1 MKKHNSMK
9 TVAFAS
15 AFACALSAWAQYQ
28 GDVYYTAQDNSGYA
42 FGNDPKFGRLVDGG
56 MVNFNQGEIDW
67 ENCNFIMDAQYTGST
82 HPGTNF
88 ILAPAGEFFL
98 KSFTVADN
106 WNGSETY
113 GGNKAAVW
121 FGGTGSAD
129 KSVLNVSGALTIKS
143 SVNYG
148 NSADSPDAYSLTLNA
163 GSILIDVD
171 KNRTDRNVRFQYYNK
186 LSTAGNFTANNGG
199 EIQMNNIRE
208 GVSVGGDFYGDNLA
222 FVTFKNSG
230 SVNFVQNFTYKNSGS
245 LDLSSI
251 GDKKINIGGN
261 FYAENIDGYLWFGAN
276 DVMTINGDFYA
287 KSVTHNVE
295 MNESA
300 LKMTG
305 SFLVDGAS
313 TVYINNSADVGGD
326 FTIKNAAFQS
336 NGVSHIAIGGDFLM
350 QSGGWNMQTSGYFKT
365 AGDFTIDSSAN
376 MRVATGAGV
385 NGGAA
390 SEDNASFYVGGKLY
404 LGGYNEFFTNND
416 LNGGKM
422 FVRSE
427 GISGSQNM
435 GFVFQNASGEN
446 VVTHVLNNK
455 DTVEMSTAFFAYDNN
470 GADRNAAR
478 LNFIM
483 DGSGTQVLR
492 VKDHSDAT
500 WKWSQKGAITV
511 KNGAFLL
518 GNGSATGT
526 IINVEVYGGGKF
538 GAVTDAA
545 SVGAFN
551 GAVEVAGRANV
562 NNIDIK
568 DNGGLLVYADGTD
581 NSVINMAG
589 LISVENSLNIFVEGS
604 VDEGD
609 ALTSILEWTS
619 AYESQNKAVLD
630 GLFADG
636 KVNLFI
642 NGVEYNI
649 DFWTVNST
657 SLDVVVGAIPEPA
670 AIAAVLGALALVF
683 AASRRK

>member
-1 MKKHNSMK
+1 MK
-9 TVAFAS
+9 TCNSIKTAAFAF
-15 AFACALSAWAQYQ
+15 AFACALSALAQYQ
-28 GDVYYTAQDNSGYA
+28 GDVYYTAQDNNGYA

-67 ENCNFIMDAQYTGST
+67 KNCDFFMDAQYTGSA

-222 FVTFKNSG
+222 SVTFKNSG

-245 LDLSSI
+245 LDLSFI

-305 SFLVDGAS
+305 NFEVDG
-313 TVYINNSADVGGD
+313 VNGILNMRNGADVGGS
-326 FTIKNAAFQS
+326 FTVKSAGFEMKSA
-336 NGVSHIAIGGDFLM
+336 
-350 QSGGWNMQTSGYFKT
+350 GYFKT
-365 AGDFTIDSSAN
+365 GGDFWIDSNSSL
-376 MRVATGAGV
+376 RTYTVDGI
-385 NGGAA
+385 NGGTA
-390 SEDNASFYVGGKLY
+390 SADNANFYVGGVMRLD
-404 LGGYNEFFTNND
+404 GYNEFFTTTGNA
-416 LNGGKM
+416 GKM
-422 FVRSE
+422 FIRTE
-427 GISGSQNM
+427 GVSGVQNM
-435 GFVFQNASGEN
+435 GFVFENNGGDN

-455 DTVEMSTAFFAYDNN
+455 STQEMTTSFFAYGSN
-470 GADRNAAR
+470 GDTAK
-478 LNFIM
+478 LNLIM
-483 DGSGTQVLR
+483 DGTGKQVFR
-492 VKDHSDAT
+492 VKNYSGGAPAWNH
-500 WKWSQKGAITV
+500 KGDITV

-518 GNGSATGT
+518 GNGSATDT

-551 GAVEVAGRANV
+551 GAAEVAGRANV

-609 ALTSILEWTS
+609 VLTSILEWTS

-630 GLFADG
+630 SLFADG
-636 KVNLFI
+636 KVSLFI
-642 NGVEYNI
+642 NGVGHSI
-649 DFWTVNST
+649 DSWTVNST

>member
-15 AFACALSAWAQYQ
+15 AFACALSALAQYQ

-106 WNGSETY
+106 WNGSGTY

-121 FGGTGSAD
+121 FGGTGSAE
-129 KSVLNVSGALTIKS
+129 KGILNIAEKFTIKS
-143 SVNYG
+143 SINYG

-163 GSILIDVD
+163 GSIDIDIAD
-171 KNRTDRNVRFQYYNK
+171 DGRSDRGVRFKFYQK
-186 LSTAGNFTANNGG
+186 VSTT
-199 EIQMNNIRE
+199 
-208 GVSVGGDFYGDNLA
+208 GDFTVARMSNLDMSNIQESIN
-222 FVTFKNSG
+222 VG
-230 SVNFVQNFTYKNSGS
+230 RNFS
-245 LDLSSI
+245 
-251 GDKKINIGGN
+251 
-261 FYAENIDGYLWFGAN
+261 AENVAGYLWFGN
-276 DVMTINGDFYA
+276 SNVMNVGGDFSA
-287 KSVTHNVE
+287 KSVTNNVE
-295 MNESA
+295 FSSTA
-300 LKMTG
+300 LNVTG

-313 TVYINNSADVGGD
+313 TVYINNSADIGGD
-326 FTIKNAAFQS
+326 FTIKNASFQS

-365 AGDFTIDSSAN
+365 SGDFTIDSSAN

-427 GISGSQNM
+427 GISGNQNM

-455 DTVEMSTAFFAYDNN
+455 DTVEMNTAFFAYDNN

-609 ALTSILEWTS
+609 VLTSILEWTS

-636 KVNLFI
+636 KVSLFI
-642 NGVEYNI
+642 NGVGHSI
-649 DFWTVNST
+649 DSWTVNNT